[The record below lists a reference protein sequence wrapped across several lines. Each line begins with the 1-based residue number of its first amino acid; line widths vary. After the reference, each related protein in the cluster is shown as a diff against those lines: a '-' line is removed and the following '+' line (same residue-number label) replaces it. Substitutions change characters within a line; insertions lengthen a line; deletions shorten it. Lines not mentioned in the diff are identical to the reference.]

1 MSHYVLNNLVPR
13 VLSYP
18 PYGGRVGENPG
29 NEVVCYIVEA
39 KVMVQFCYFKSLYLG
54 IETVFLLFPSDV
66 TDGKDGHGLKLQK
79 IGSTFS
85 KFSCNA
91 SKNNQ
96 KNICSAAL
104 AKFV

>member
-1 MSHYVLNNLVPR
+1 MLHCRSHSN
-13 VLSYP
+13 
-18 PYGGRVGENPG
+18 G
-29 NEVVCYIVEA
+29 
-39 KVMVQFCYFKSLYLG
+39 QFCYFKSLYLG
-54 IETVFLLFPSDV
+54 IETVSLIPSDV

-85 KFSCNA
+85 KFLCNA
-91 SKNNQ
+91 SKNNP

>member
-18 PYGGRVGENPG
+18 PSVELVGENPG

-39 KVMVQFCYFKSLYLG
+39 TVMVQFCYFKSLYLG
-54 IETVFLLFPSDV
+54 IETVSLIPSDV

-85 KFSCNA
+85 KFLCNA
-91 SKNNQ
+91 SKNNP